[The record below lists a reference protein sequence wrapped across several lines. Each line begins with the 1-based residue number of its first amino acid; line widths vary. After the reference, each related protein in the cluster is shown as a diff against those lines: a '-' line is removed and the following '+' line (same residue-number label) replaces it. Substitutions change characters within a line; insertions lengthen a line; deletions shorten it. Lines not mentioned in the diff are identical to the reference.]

1 MEHPSYLCPRQL
13 TLMLV
18 SLLVIAVFYFAGEG
32 VSRVLPLP
40 LPGPI
45 VGLLLLLLAFKLRPA
60 LFTLMARHIPAL
72 LSHLALLFLP
82 ATVGIMVSYRLL
94 DGYWPAVITAVI
106 VSTVLSL
113 LAGILVFRYADKQR

>member
-1 MEHPSYLCPRQL
+1 MGTFLSLSL
-13 TLMLV
+13 TTDAMLA
-18 SLLVIAVFYFAGEG
+18 SLLVVAACYFAGEG
-32 VSRVLPLP
+32 ISHLLSLP

-45 VGLLLLLLAFKLRPA
+45 VGLLLLLLAFKLRPP

-113 LAGILVFRYADKQR
+113 VAGVLVFRYADKHR

>member
-1 MEHPSYLCPRQL
+1 
-13 TLMLV
+13 MLV
-18 SLLVIAVFYFAGEG
+18 SLLIVAACYFAGEG
-32 VSRVLPLP
+32 ISHMLSLP

-45 VGLLLLLLAFKLRPA
+45 AGLLLLLLVFKLRPS

-82 ATVGIMVSYRLL
+82 ATVGLMVSYKLL

-106 VSTVLSL
+106 VSTLLSL
-113 LAGILVFRYADKQR
+113 LTGILVFRYADRQR

>member
-1 MEHPSYLCPRQL
+1 M
-13 TLMLV
+13 LMLI
-18 SLLVIAVFYFAGEG
+18 SLLVVAICYFAGEG
-32 VSRVLPLP
+32 VSRLLPVP

-60 LFTLMARHIPAL
+60 LFTLLAQHIPAL

-94 DGYWPAVITAVI
+94 EGYWPAVITAII
-106 VSTVLSL
+106 VSTLLSL
-113 LAGILVFRYADKQR
+113 VTGVLVFRYADRSRS